1 MFSEFHHFDNVVSY
15 TFHLVRTD
23 RSIRSHSITSTFAF
37 MLSPG
42 CTEEE
47 TSANGKVETLTS
59 FRYREFEDVGVVIDR
74 ETIHEC

>member
-1 MFSEFHHFDNVVSY
+1 
-15 TFHLVRTD
+15 
-23 RSIRSHSITSTFAF
+23 